1 MGIKAEMIAGEAA
14 MEELESI
21 INGEILA
28 ENFMLE
34 DTVVEDLQSSVE
46 SDFSD
51 EEESSMEEN
60 TTIEE
65 LDLREERSFS
75 DEDMIDEDIELFRKR
90 QNNPLFASFHT
101 PYIDSVMKQVEDIEN
116 LVNIEDL
123 GADTS
128 PIDEAYPTP
137 YDWVE
142 YENDVAEV
150 TAENNDI
157 VEVFGEQFATIAATG
172 GNLLSAWL
180 LISAY
185 FHVCKVAGT
194 WVPGKLTKE
203 RSASLVSEYGHLI
216 LRAATKSVEEI
227 SRFTASLG
235 SNNMPPAPQQQQQQK
250 QRQQNLP
257 PRWQQLFHEFSL
269 QGFEHEDLMM
279 QFRKLLGETSNPK
292 IAETI
297 FEQTFRNLSAE
308 TRLLNFAPALQQYF
322 FFPHSSPSDDET
334 TSHDDDA
341 LRALITKFDPEANLM
356 FLNNTKNKRGNTRI
370 SDKEKGRLFSSPPP
384 PSPYPVSKRSLQ
396 SQGQS
401 QSQSQSQEKKKKSQ
415 KKKYQK
421 TKTEKKKKKTVKK
434 TESSNDASKKKVGGG
449 VSADRVMKKGKPV
462 TAAAAVGGTK
472 MTNSATTTSKT
483 AATIGARRYNLRK
496 RK

>member
-34 DTVVEDLQSSVE
+34 DTVDEDLQSSVE
-46 SDFSD
+46 SDFSS
-51 EEESSMEEN
+51 EEEN

-65 LDLREERSFS
+65 FDLREERSFS
-75 DEDMIDEDIELFRKR
+75 DEDLIDQDIELFRKR
-90 QNNPLFASFHT
+90 RNNPLFASFHT
-101 PYIDSVMKQVEDIEN
+101 PYIDSVMKKVEDIEN

-250 QRQQNLP
+250 QKQQKQHLP

-279 QFRKLLGETSNPK
+279 QFRKLLGENSNPQV
-292 IAETI
+292 AETI

-322 FFPHSSPSDDET
+322 FFPHSSCSSPSDDET
-334 TSHDDDA
+334 TSDDDDA
-341 LRALITKFDPEANLM
+341 LRALITKFKPEANLM
-356 FLNNTKNKRGNTRI
+356 FLNNMKKNKRGNTRI
-370 SDKEKGRLFSSPPP
+370 SEKEMSRLSHPAPPPSSSPPP
-384 PSPYPVSKRSLQ
+384 VSKSSLQ
-396 SQGQS
+396 SPS
-401 QSQSQSQEKKKKSQ
+401 QSQSKSQEKKKKM
-415 KKKYQK
+415 QK

-434 TESSNDASKKKVGGG
+434 TGSSNDGSKKKVGGG
-449 VSADRVMKKGKPV
+449 VSAGRVMKKGKPV
-462 TAAAAVGGTK
+462 IAAAAGGGGTK
-472 MTNSATTTSKT
+472 MTNSATTTSNT
-483 AATIGARRYNLRK
+483 AATIGARRYNLRR

>member
-1 MGIKAEMIAGEAA
+1 MGIKADMIAGEAA
-14 MEELESI
+14 MEKLESI
-21 INGEILA
+21 INGETLA

-51 EEESSMEEN
+51 EEEN

-65 LDLREERSFS
+65 LDLREERNFS
-75 DEDMIDEDIELFRKR
+75 DENLIDEDIELFRKR

-101 PYIDSVMKQVEDIEN
+101 PYIDSVMNEVEDMKN
-116 LVNIEDL
+116 LVKIEDL

-142 YENDVAEV
+142 YKNDVAEV

-203 RSASLVSEYGHLI
+203 RSASLVSEYGHLM

-235 SNNMPPAPQQQQQQK
+235 SNNMPPAPQQQQQQQQQK
-250 QRQQNLP
+250 QQKQHLP

-279 QFRKLLGETSNPK
+279 QFRKLLGENSNPK

-322 FFPHSSPSDDET
+322 FFPHSCSSPSDDET
-334 TSHDDDA
+334 TSDDDDA
-341 LRALITKFDPEANLM
+341 LRALITKLKPEANLM
-356 FLNNTKNKRGNTRI
+356 FLNNMKKDKRGNTRI
-370 SDKEKGRLFSSPPP
+370 SEKEKSRLFSSPL
-384 PSPYPVSKRSLQ
+384 PSSPCPVSKRSLQ
-396 SQGQS
+396 FQGQS
-401 QSQSQSQEKKKKSQ
+401 QSKSQEKKKKM
-415 KKKYQK
+415 QK
-421 TKTEKKKKKTVKK
+421 TKTEKNKKKKTVKK

-449 VSADRVMKKGKPV
+449 VSTGRVMKKGKPV
-462 TAAAAVGGTK
+462 TAAAAAAVGTK
-472 MTNSATTTSKT
+472 MTNSATTTSNT

>member
-1 MGIKAEMIAGEAA
+1 MGIKADMIAGEAA

-34 DTVVEDLQSSVE
+34 DTGIEDLQSSVE
-46 SDFSD
+46 SDFSS
-51 EEESSMEEN
+51 EEEN

-75 DEDMIDEDIELFRKR
+75 DEDLIDEDIELFRKR
-90 QNNPLFASFHT
+90 RNNPLFASFHT
-101 PYIDSVMKQVEDIEN
+101 PYIDSVMNEVEDIAN
-116 LVNIEDL
+116 LVKIEDL

-128 PIDEAYPTP
+128 HIDEAYPTP

-235 SNNMPPAPQQQQQQK
+235 SNNMPPAPQQQQQQQQK
-250 QRQQNLP
+250 QQQKHLP

-279 QFRKLLGETSNPK
+279 QFRKLLGENSNPK

-322 FFPHSSPSDDET
+322 FFPHSCSSNDET
-334 TSHDDDA
+334 TSDDDDA
-341 LRALITKFDPEANLM
+341 LRALITKLNPEANLM
-356 FLNNTKNKRGNTRI
+356 FLNDTKKNKDGNIRI
-370 SDKEKGRLFSSPPP
+370 SEKEKGRLFSSPPP
-384 PSPYPVSKRSLQ
+384 SSPYPVSKRSLQ

-401 QSQSQSQEKKKKSQ
+401 QEKKKKM
-415 KKKYQK
+415 QK

-434 TESSNDASKKKVGGG
+434 TGSSNDGSKKKVGGG
-449 VSADRVMKKGKPV
+449 VSAGRVMKKGKPV
-462 TAAAAVGGTK
+462 TAAAAAAAVGTK
-472 MTNSATTTSKT
+472 MTNGATTTTSNT
-483 AATIGARRYNLRK
+483 AATIGARRYNLRR

>member
-1 MGIKAEMIAGEAA
+1 MGIKADMIAGEAA

-34 DTVVEDLQSSVE
+34 DTVIEDLQSSVE
-46 SDFSD
+46 SDFSS
-51 EEESSMEEN
+51 EEEN

-65 LDLREERSFS
+65 LDLREERNFS
-75 DEDMIDEDIELFRKR
+75 GEDLIDEDIELFRKR
-90 QNNPLFASFHT
+90 RNNPLFASFHT
-101 PYIDSVMKQVEDIEN
+101 PYIDSVMNEVEDIKN

-123 GADTS
+123 RADTS

-250 QRQQNLP
+250 QQQHLP

-279 QFRKLLGETSNPK
+279 QFRKLLGETSNPQV
-292 IAETI
+292 AETI

-322 FFPHSSPSDDET
+322 FFPHSSCSSPSSDEN
-334 TSHDDDA
+334 TSDDDDA
-341 LRALITKFDPEANLM
+341 LRALINKFNPEANLM
-356 FLNNTKNKRGNTRI
+356 FLNNTKKNKRGNTRI
-370 SDKEKGRLFSSPPP
+370 SDKEKSRLFPPS
-384 PSPYPVSKRSLQ
+384 SPYPVSKRTLQ
-396 SQGQS
+396 PQPQS
-401 QSQSQSQEKKKKSQ
+401 QSKSQEKKKKM
-415 KKKYQK
+415 QK
-421 TKTEKKKKKTVKK
+421 TKTEKKKKKTVTKMR
-434 TESSNDASKKKVGGG
+434 SSDDGSKKKVGGG
-449 VSADRVMKKGKPV
+449 VSAGRVMKKGKPV
-462 TAAAAVGGTK
+462 TAAAAAASGTE
-472 MTNSATTTSKT
+472 MTNSATTTSNT
-483 AATIGARRYNLRK
+483 AATSGARRYNLRR

>member
-1 MGIKAEMIAGEAA
+1 MGIKADMIAGEAA

-34 DTVVEDLQSSVE
+34 DTVNEDLQSSVE
-46 SDFSD
+46 SDFSS
-51 EEESSMEEN
+51 EEES

-75 DEDMIDEDIELFRKR
+75 DENLIDEDIELFRKR

-101 PYIDSVMKQVEDIEN
+101 PYIDSVMNEVEDIKN

-235 SNNMPPAPQQQQQQK
+235 SNNMPPAPQQQQQQQK
-250 QRQQNLP
+250 QQHLP

-279 QFRKLLGETSNPK
+279 QFRKLLGENSNPK

-334 TSHDDDA
+334 TSDDDDA
-341 LRALITKFDPEANLM
+341 LRALITKFNPEANLM
-356 FLNNTKNKRGNTRI
+356 SLNNMKKNKRGNTRI
-370 SDKEKGRLFSSPPP
+370 SDKEKGRLSPPS
-384 PSPYPVSKRSLQ
+384 SPYPVSKRTLQPQPQ
-396 SQGQS
+396 SQLK
-401 QSQSQSQEKKKKSQ
+401 SQEKKKKM
-415 KKKYQK
+415 QK
-421 TKTEKKKKKTVKK
+421 TKTEKKKKKTATK
-434 TESSNDASKKKVGGG
+434 TRSSNDGSKKKVGGG
-449 VSADRVMKKGKPV
+449 VSAGKVMKKGKPV
-462 TAAAAVGGTK
+462 IATAAAASGTK
-472 MTNSATTTSKT
+472 MTNSATTTSNT

>member
-1 MGIKAEMIAGEAA
+1 MGIKADMIAGEAA

-21 INGEILA
+21 INGE
-28 ENFMLE
+28 NFIFE

-51 EEESSMEEN
+51 EEEN

-65 LDLREERSFS
+65 LDLTEERSFS

-90 QNNPLFASFHT
+90 RNNPLFASFHT
-101 PYIDSVMKQVEDIEN
+101 PYIDSVMNEVEDIEN
-116 LVNIEDL
+116 LVNIDDL
-123 GADTS
+123 GAENS

-250 QRQQNLP
+250 QKQQKQHLP

-279 QFRKLLGETSNPK
+279 QFRKLLGENSNPK

-322 FFPHSSPSDDET
+322 FFPHSCSSNDET
-334 TSHDDDA
+334 TSDDDDA
-341 LRALITKFDPEANLM
+341 LRALITKFNPEANLM
-356 FLNNTKNKRGNTRI
+356 FLNNMKKNKRGNTRI
-370 SDKEKGRLFSSPPP
+370 SEKEKSRLSHPPP
-384 PSPYPVSKRSLQ
+384 PPPSSPYPVSKRDL
-396 SQGQS
+396 
-401 QSQSQSQEKKKKSQ
+401 QSQSQSQEKKKKM
-415 KKKYQK
+415 QK
-421 TKTEKKKKKTVKK
+421 TKTEKKKKKTVTKMR
-434 TESSNDASKKKVGGG
+434 SSDDGSKKKVGGG
-449 VSADRVMKKGKPV
+449 VSAGRVMKKGKPV
-462 TAAAAVGGTK
+462 IATAAAAGGTK
-472 MTNSATTTSKT
+472 MTNSATTTASNT
-483 AATIGARRYNLRK
+483 AATIGAKRYNLRK

>member
-1 MGIKAEMIAGEAA
+1 MGIKADMIAGEAA

-21 INGEILA
+21 INGEVLA
-28 ENFMLE
+28 ENFFVE

-46 SDFSD
+46 SDFSS
-51 EEESSMEEN
+51 EEEN

-75 DEDMIDEDIELFRKR
+75 DEDLIDEDIELFRKR
-90 QNNPLFASFHT
+90 RNNPLFASFHT
-101 PYIDSVMKQVEDIEN
+101 PYIDSVMNEVEDIKN

-235 SNNMPPAPQQQQQQK
+235 SNNMPPAPQQQQQQQK
-250 QRQQNLP
+250 QQKQQQKQHLP

-279 QFRKLLGETSNPK
+279 QFRKLLGEHSNPK

-322 FFPHSSPSDDET
+322 FFPHSCSSNDET
-334 TSHDDDA
+334 TSDDDDA
-341 LRALITKFDPEANLM
+341 LRALITKFNPEANLM
-356 FLNNTKNKRGNTRI
+356 FLNNMKKNKRGNTRI
-370 SDKEKGRLFSSPPP
+370 SDKERSLSFSPPTP
-384 PSPYPVSKRSLQ
+384 PFPYPVSKRSLQ

-401 QSQSQSQEKKKKSQ
+401 QEKKKKM
-415 KKKYQK
+415 QK

-434 TESSNDASKKKVGGG
+434 TGNSNDGSKKKVGGG
-449 VSADRVMKKGKPV
+449 VSAGRVMKKGKPV
-462 TAAAAVGGTK
+462 TTAAAASGTK
-472 MTNSATTTSKT
+472 TTKSATTTNNT

>member
-1 MGIKAEMIAGEAA
+1 MGIKADMIAGEAA

-46 SDFSD
+46 SDFSS
-51 EEESSMEEN
+51 EEEN

-75 DEDMIDEDIELFRKR
+75 DEDLIDEDIELFRKR
-90 QNNPLFASFHT
+90 RNNPLFASFHT
-101 PYIDSVMKQVEDIEN
+101 PYIDSVMNEVEDIAN
-116 LVNIEDL
+116 LVKIEDL

-250 QRQQNLP
+250 QQKQHLP

-322 FFPHSSPSDDET
+322 FFPHSCSSNDET
-334 TSHDDDA
+334 TGTSDDDDA
-341 LRALITKFDPEANLM
+341 LRALITKFNPEANLM
-356 FLNNTKNKRGNTRI
+356 FLNNTKKNKDGNARI
-370 SDKEKGRLFSSPPP
+370 SDKEKSRLSHPAPPP
-384 PSPYPVSKRSLQ
+384 SSPYPVSKRSLQ
-396 SQGQS
+396 SQ
-401 QSQSQSQEKKKKSQ
+401 SQSQEKKKKM
-415 KKKYQK
+415 QK

-434 TESSNDASKKKVGGG
+434 TGSSNDGSKKKVGGG
-449 VSADRVMKKGKPV
+449 VSAGRVMKKGKPV
-462 TAAAAVGGTK
+462 TAAAAAGGAK

-483 AATIGARRYNLRK
+483 AATIGARRYNLRR

>member
-1 MGIKAEMIAGEAA
+1 MGIKADMIAGEAA

-46 SDFSD
+46 SDFSSD
-51 EEESSMEEN
+51 EEN

-65 LDLREERSFS
+65 LDLTEERSFS

-90 QNNPLFASFHT
+90 RNNPLFASFHT

-116 LVNIEDL
+116 LVNIDDL
-123 GADTS
+123 GAENS

-250 QRQQNLP
+250 QKQQKQHLP

-279 QFRKLLGETSNPK
+279 QFRKLLGENSNPK

-322 FFPHSSPSDDET
+322 FFPHSCSSNDET
-334 TSHDDDA
+334 TSDDDDA
-341 LRALITKFDPEANLM
+341 LRALITKFNPEANLM
-356 FLNNTKNKRGNTRI
+356 FLNNMKKNKRGNTRI
-370 SDKEKGRLFSSPPP
+370 SEKEKSRLSHPPP
-384 PSPYPVSKRSLQ
+384 PPSSPYPVSKRGL
-396 SQGQS
+396 
-401 QSQSQSQEKKKKSQ
+401 QSQSQSQEKKKKM
-415 KKKYQK
+415 QK
-421 TKTEKKKKKTVKK
+421 TKTEKKKKKTVTKMR
-434 TESSNDASKKKVGGG
+434 SSDDGSKKKVGGG
-449 VSADRVMKKGKPV
+449 VSAGRVMKKGKPV
-462 TAAAAVGGTK
+462 IATAAAAGGTK
-472 MTNSATTTSKT
+472 MTNSATTTASNT
-483 AATIGARRYNLRK
+483 AATIGAKRYNLRK

>member
-1 MGIKAEMIAGEAA
+1 MGIKADMIAGEAA

-51 EEESSMEEN
+51 EEESSMDN

-75 DEDMIDEDIELFRKR
+75 DEDLIDEDIELFRKR
-90 QNNPLFASFHT
+90 RNNPLFASFHT
-101 PYIDSVMKQVEDIEN
+101 PYIDSVMNEVEDIKN
-116 LVNIEDL
+116 LVKIEDL

-250 QRQQNLP
+250 QQKQHLP

-279 QFRKLLGETSNPK
+279 QFRKLLGENSNPK

-322 FFPHSSPSDDET
+322 FFPHSCSSNDET
-334 TSHDDDA
+334 TSDDDDDA

-356 FLNNTKNKRGNTRI
+356 FLNNMKKNKRGNTRI
-370 SDKEKGRLFSSPPP
+370 SDKEKSRLFSP
-384 PSPYPVSKRSLQ
+384 PVSKRSLQ

-401 QSQSQSQEKKKKSQ
+401 QEKKKKM
-415 KKKYQK
+415 QK

-434 TESSNDASKKKVGGG
+434 TGSSDDGSKKKVGGG
-449 VSADRVMKKGKPV
+449 VSAGRVMKKGKPV
-462 TAAAAVGGTK
+462 TAAAAASGTK
-472 MTNSATTTSKT
+472 MTNSATTTSNT

>member
-1 MGIKAEMIAGEAA
+1 MGIKADMIAGEAA

-51 EEESSMEEN
+51 EEEN

-75 DEDMIDEDIELFRKR
+75 DEDLIDEDIELFRKR

-101 PYIDSVMKQVEDIEN
+101 PYIDSVMNEVEDMKN
-116 LVNIEDL
+116 LVNIDDL

-235 SNNMPPAPQQQQQQK
+235 SNNMPPAPQQQQHQK
-250 QRQQNLP
+250 QQQRLP

-279 QFRKLLGETSNPK
+279 QFRKLLGENSNPK
-292 IAETI
+292 VAETI

-322 FFPHSSPSDDET
+322 FFPHSSPSSDET
-334 TSHDDDA
+334 TSDDDDA
-341 LRALITKFDPEANLM
+341 LRALITKFNPEANLM
-356 FLNNTKNKRGNTRI
+356 FLNNMKKNKRGNTRI
-370 SDKEKGRLFSSPPP
+370 SEKEKSRLFCSPPP
-384 PSPYPVSKRSLQ
+384 SSPSPVSKRSLQ

-401 QSQSQSQEKKKKSQ
+401 QEKKKKM
-415 KKKYQK
+415 QK
-421 TKTEKKKKKTVKK
+421 TKTEKNKKKKTVKK

-449 VSADRVMKKGKPV
+449 VSAGRVMKKGKPV
-462 TAAAAVGGTK
+462 TAAAAAAAVGTK
-472 MTNSATTTSKT
+472 MTNSATTTSNT
-483 AATIGARRYNLRK
+483 AATIGARRYNLR

>member
-1 MGIKAEMIAGEAA
+1 MGIKADMKAGEAA

-46 SDFSD
+46 SDFSS
-51 EEESSMEEN
+51 EEEN

-75 DEDMIDEDIELFRKR
+75 DEDLIDEDIELFRKR

-101 PYIDSVMKQVEDIEN
+101 RYIDSVMKQVEDIKN
-116 LVNIEDL
+116 LVKIEDL
-123 GADTS
+123 GANTS

-250 QRQQNLP
+250 QKQQQHLP

-279 QFRKLLGETSNPK
+279 QFRKLLGENSNPK

-322 FFPHSSPSDDET
+322 FFPPSSCSSPSNDEN
-334 TSHDDDA
+334 TSDDDDA
-341 LRALITKFDPEANLM
+341 LRALITKLNPEANLM
-356 FLNNTKNKRGNTRI
+356 FLNNTKKNKSGNTRI
-370 SDKEKGRLFSSPPP
+370 SEKEKSRLFSP
-384 PSPYPVSKRSLQ
+384 PVSKSSLQ
-396 SQGQS
+396 SPSQGQP
-401 QSQSQSQEKKKKSQ
+401 QSQEKKKKM
-415 KKKYQK
+415 QK

-434 TESSNDASKKKVGGG
+434 TGSSDDGSKKKVGGG
-449 VSADRVMKKGKPV
+449 VSAGRVMKKGKPV
-462 TAAAAVGGTK
+462 IATAAAAGGTK
-472 MTNSATTTSKT
+472 MTNSATTTSNT

>member
-1 MGIKAEMIAGEAA
+1 MGIKADMIAGEAA

-34 DTVVEDLQSSVE
+34 DTVVEDLQSSVD
-46 SDFSD
+46 SDFSS
-51 EEESSMEEN
+51 EEEN

-65 LDLREERSFS
+65 FDLREERSFS
-75 DEDMIDEDIELFRKR
+75 DEDTLIDEGIELFRKR
-90 QNNPLFASFHT
+90 RNNPLFASFHT
-101 PYIDSVMKQVEDIEN
+101 PYIDSVVNEVEDIKN

-235 SNNMPPAPQQQQQQK
+235 SNNMPPAPQQQQKQQK
-250 QRQQNLP
+250 QKQKQQHLP

-292 IAETI
+292 IAEII

-322 FFPHSSPSDDET
+322 FFPHSSPSNDET
-334 TSHDDDA
+334 TSDDDDDA
-341 LRALITKFDPEANLM
+341 LRALITKFNPEANLM
-356 FLNNTKNKRGNTRI
+356 FLNNMKKNKRGNTRI

-384 PSPYPVSKRSLQ
+384 PSSPYPVSKRSLQ

-401 QSQSQSQEKKKKSQ
+401 QEKKKKMQ
-415 KKKYQK
+415 KK
-421 TKTEKKKKKTVKK
+421 KTEKKKKKTVTKMR
-434 TESSNDASKKKVGGG
+434 SSDDGSKKKVGGG
-449 VSADRVMKKGKPV
+449 VSAGRVMKKGKPV
-462 TAAAAVGGTK
+462 TAAAAASGTK
-472 MTNSATTTSKT
+472 MTNSATTTSNT
-483 AATIGARRYNLRK
+483 AATIGARRYNLRR

>member
-1 MGIKAEMIAGEAA
+1 MIAGEAA

-51 EEESSMEEN
+51 EEEN

-75 DEDMIDEDIELFRKR
+75 DEDLIDEDIELFRKR
-90 QNNPLFASFHT
+90 RNNPLFASFHT
-101 PYIDSVMKQVEDIEN
+101 PYIDSVMKQVEDIKN

-235 SNNMPPAPQQQQQQK
+235 SNNMPPAPQQQQKQQK
-250 QRQQNLP
+250 QHLP

-279 QFRKLLGETSNPK
+279 QFRKLLGENSNPK

-308 TRLLNFAPALQQYF
+308 TRLLTFAPALQQYF
-322 FFPHSSPSDDET
+322 FFPHSSCSSPSSDEN
-334 TSHDDDA
+334 TSDDDDA
-341 LRALITKFDPEANLM
+341 LRALITKFNPEANLM
-356 FLNNTKNKRGNTRI
+356 FLKNIKKNKRGNIRI
-370 SDKEKGRLFSSPPP
+370 SEKEKSRLSPPS
-384 PSPYPVSKRSLQ
+384 SPYPVSKRSLQ

-401 QSQSQSQEKKKKSQ
+401 QEKKKKM
-415 KKKYQK
+415 QK

-434 TESSNDASKKKVGGG
+434 TGSSNDGSKKKVGGG
-449 VSADRVMKKGKPV
+449 VSAGRVMKKGKPV
-462 TAAAAVGGTK
+462 TTAAAASGTK
-472 MTNSATTTSKT
+472 TTKSATTTSNT
-483 AATIGARRYNLRK
+483 AATIGARRYNLRR

>member
-1 MGIKAEMIAGEAA
+1 MGIKADMIAGEAA

-46 SDFSD
+46 SDFSS
-51 EEESSMEEN
+51 EEEN

-65 LDLREERSFS
+65 LDLTEERSFS

-90 QNNPLFASFHT
+90 RNNPLFASFHT

-116 LVNIEDL
+116 LVKIDDL
-123 GADTS
+123 GAENS

-250 QRQQNLP
+250 KKQQKQHLP

-279 QFRKLLGETSNPK
+279 QFRKLLGENSNPK

-322 FFPHSSPSDDET
+322 FFPHSCSSNDET
-334 TSHDDDA
+334 TSDDDDA
-341 LRALITKFDPEANLM
+341 LRALITKFNPEANLM
-356 FLNNTKNKRGNTRI
+356 FLNNMKKNKRGNTRI
-370 SDKEKGRLFSSPPP
+370 SEKEKSRLSHPPP
-384 PSPYPVSKRSLQ
+384 PPSSPYPVSKRGL
-396 SQGQS
+396 
-401 QSQSQSQEKKKKSQ
+401 QSQSQSQEKKKKM
-415 KKKYQK
+415 QK
-421 TKTEKKKKKTVKK
+421 TKTEKKKKKTVTKMR
-434 TESSNDASKKKVGGG
+434 SSDDGSKKKVGGG
-449 VSADRVMKKGKPV
+449 VSAGRVMKKGKPV
-462 TAAAAVGGTK
+462 IATAAAAGGTK
-472 MTNSATTTSKT
+472 MTNSATTTASNT
-483 AATIGARRYNLRK
+483 AATIGAKRYNLRK

>member
-1 MGIKAEMIAGEAA
+1 MGIKADMIAGEAA

-46 SDFSD
+46 SDFSS
-51 EEESSMEEN
+51 EEEN

-75 DEDMIDEDIELFRKR
+75 DEDLIDEDIELFRKR
-90 QNNPLFASFHT
+90 RNNPLFASFHT
-101 PYIDSVMKQVEDIEN
+101 PYIDSVMNEVEDIKN

-250 QRQQNLP
+250 QQQQHLP

-308 TRLLNFAPALQQYF
+308 SRLLNFAPALQQYF
-322 FFPHSSPSDDET
+322 FFPHSSPSNDET
-334 TSHDDDA
+334 TSNDDDDA
-341 LRALITKFDPEANLM
+341 LRALITKFSPEANLM
-356 FLNNTKNKRGNTRI
+356 FLNKTKKNKRGNTRI
-370 SDKEKGRLFSSPPP
+370 SEKEKSRLFSP
-384 PSPYPVSKRSLQ
+384 PVSKSSLQ
-396 SQGQS
+396 SPS
-401 QSQSQSQEKKKKSQ
+401 QSQSKSQEKKKKM
-415 KKKYQK
+415 QK
-421 TKTEKKKKKTVKK
+421 TKTEKKKKKTVRK
-434 TESSNDASKKKVGGG
+434 TGSSNDGSKKKVGGG
-449 VSADRVMKKGKPV
+449 VSAGRVMKKGKPV
-462 TAAAAVGGTK
+462 TAAAAAAVGTK
-472 MTNSATTTSKT
+472 MTNSATTTSNT
-483 AATIGARRYNLRK
+483 AATIGARRYNLRR

>member
-1 MGIKAEMIAGEAA
+1 MGIKADMIAGEAA
-14 MEELESI
+14 TEELESI
-21 INGEILA
+21 INGEFLS
-28 ENFMLE
+28 ENFMLA
-34 DTVVEDLQSSVE
+34 DTVNEDLQSSVE
-46 SDFSD
+46 SDFSS
-51 EEESSMEEN
+51 EEEN

-65 LDLREERSFS
+65 LDLTEERSFS

-90 QNNPLFASFHT
+90 RNNPLFASFHT
-101 PYIDSVMKQVEDIEN
+101 PHIDSVMKQVEDIKN

-250 QRQQNLP
+250 QKQKQQHLP

-322 FFPHSSPSDDET
+322 FFPHSSPSNDEITSDD
-334 TSHDDDA
+334 DDDA
-341 LRALITKFDPEANLM
+341 LRALITKFNPEANLM
-356 FLNNTKNKRGNTRI
+356 FLNNAKKNKRGNTRI
-370 SDKEKGRLFSSPPP
+370 SEKEKGRLFSSPPP
-384 PSPYPVSKRSLQ
+384 PPSPYPVSKRGL
-396 SQGQS
+396 QS
-401 QSQSQSQEKKKKSQ
+401 QSQSQGQSQEKKKKM
-415 KKKYQK
+415 QK

-434 TESSNDASKKKVGGG
+434 TGSSNDGSKKKVGGG
-449 VSADRVMKKGKPV
+449 VSAGRVLKKGKPV
-462 TAAAAVGGTK
+462 TAAAASGTK
-472 MTNSATTTSKT
+472 MTNSATTTSNT
-483 AATIGARRYNLRK
+483 AATIGARRYNLRR

>member
-1 MGIKAEMIAGEAA
+1 MGIKADMIAGEAA

-34 DTVVEDLQSSVE
+34 DTGIEDLQSSVE
-46 SDFSD
+46 SDFSS
-51 EEESSMEEN
+51 EEEN

-75 DEDMIDEDIELFRKR
+75 DEDLIDEDIELFRKR
-90 QNNPLFASFHT
+90 RNNPLFASFHT
-101 PYIDSVMKQVEDIEN
+101 PYIDSVMNGVEDIKN
-116 LVNIEDL
+116 LVNIDDL

-235 SNNMPPAPQQQQQQK
+235 SNNMPPAPQQQQQQQK
-250 QRQQNLP
+250 QQQKHLP

-279 QFRKLLGETSNPK
+279 QFRKLLGENSNPK
-292 IAETI
+292 VAETI

-308 TRLLNFAPALQQYF
+308 TRLLTFAPALQQYF
-322 FFPHSSPSDDET
+322 FFPHSCSSPSSDEN
-334 TSHDDDA
+334 TSDDDDDP
-341 LRALITKFDPEANLM
+341 LRALITKFNPEANLM
-356 FLNNTKNKRGNTRI
+356 FLNNMKKNKRGNTRI
-370 SDKEKGRLFSSPPP
+370 SEKEKSRLFSP
-384 PSPYPVSKRSLQ
+384 PVSKRSLQ

-401 QSQSQSQEKKKKSQ
+401 QEKKKKM
-415 KKKYQK
+415 QK

-434 TESSNDASKKKVGGG
+434 TGSSNDGSKKKVGGG
-449 VSADRVMKKGKPV
+449 VSAGRVTKKGKPV
-462 TAAAAVGGTK
+462 IATAAAAGGTK
-472 MTNSATTTSKT
+472 MTNSATTTSNT

>member
-1 MGIKAEMIAGEAA
+1 MGIKADMIAGEAA

-51 EEESSMEEN
+51 EEEN

-65 LDLREERSFS
+65 FDLREERSFS
-75 DEDMIDEDIELFRKR
+75 DEDMIDEDIELLRKR
-90 QNNPLFASFHT
+90 RNNPLFASFHT
-101 PYIDSVMKQVEDIEN
+101 PYIDSVMNDVEDIKN
-116 LVNIEDL
+116 LVNIDDL

-235 SNNMPPAPQQQQQQK
+235 SNNMPPAPQQQQQQH
-250 QRQQNLP
+250 LP

-279 QFRKLLGETSNPK
+279 QFRKLLGEHSNPK

-322 FFPHSSPSDDET
+322 FFPSSSSSPSNDET
-334 TSHDDDA
+334 TSDDDDA
-341 LRALITKFDPEANLM
+341 LRALINKFNPEANLM
-356 FLNNTKNKRGNTRI
+356 FLNNTKKNKRGNTRI
-370 SDKEKGRLFSSPPP
+370 SEKEKSRLSPPS
-384 PSPYPVSKRSLQ
+384 SPYPVSKRSLQ

-401 QSQSQSQEKKKKSQ
+401 QEKKNKM
-415 KKKYQK
+415 QK
-421 TKTEKKKKKTVKK
+421 TKTEKNKKKKTVKK
-434 TESSNDASKKKVGGG
+434 TESSDDGSKKKVGGG
-449 VSADRVMKKGKPV
+449 VSAGRVMKKGKPV
-462 TAAAAVGGTK
+462 TAAAAASGTK
-472 MTNSATTTSKT
+472 MTNSATTTSNT

>member
-1 MGIKAEMIAGEAA
+1 MGIKADMIAGEAA

-28 ENFMLE
+28 DNFMLE
-34 DTVVEDLQSSVE
+34 DTVNEDLQSSVE
-46 SDFSD
+46 SDFSS
-51 EEESSMEEN
+51 EEEN

-101 PYIDSVMKQVEDIEN
+101 PYIDSVMKQVEDIKN
-116 LVNIEDL
+116 LVNIDDL
-123 GADTS
+123 GADTP

-235 SNNMPPAPQQQQQQK
+235 SNNMPPAPQQQQKQK
-250 QRQQNLP
+250 QKQQHLP

-322 FFPHSSPSDDET
+322 FFPHSPPSNDET
-334 TSHDDDA
+334 TSDDDDA
-341 LRALITKFDPEANLM
+341 LRSLITKFNPEANLM
-356 FLNNTKNKRGNTRI
+356 FLKNMKKNKRGNTRI
-370 SDKEKGRLFSSPPP
+370 SEKEKGRLSHPAPPPSSSPP
-384 PSPYPVSKRSLQ
+384 PVSKRSLQ
-396 SQGQS
+396 SQPQS
-401 QSQSQSQEKKKKSQ
+401 QGQSQEKKKKM
-415 KKKYQK
+415 QK

-434 TESSNDASKKKVGGG
+434 TGSSNDGSKKKVGGG
-449 VSADRVMKKGKPV
+449 VSAGRVMKKGKPV
-462 TAAAAVGGTK
+462 IAAAAGGGGTK
-472 MTNSATTTSKT
+472 MTNSATTTTSNT

>member
-1 MGIKAEMIAGEAA
+1 MGIKADMIAGEAA

-28 ENFMLE
+28 KNFMLE

-46 SDFSD
+46 SDFSS
-51 EEESSMEEN
+51 EEEN

-75 DEDMIDEDIELFRKR
+75 DEDLIDEDIELFRQR
-90 QNNPLFASFHT
+90 RNNPLFASFHT
-101 PYIDSVMKQVEDIEN
+101 PYIDSVMNDVKDIKN
-116 LVNIEDL
+116 LDNIEDL
-123 GADTS
+123 GADIS

-235 SNNMPPAPQQQQQQK
+235 SNNMPPAPQQQQQQQK
-250 QRQQNLP
+250 QKQQHLP

-322 FFPHSSPSDDET
+322 FFPHSSPSNDET
-334 TSHDDDA
+334 TSDDDDDA

-356 FLNNTKNKRGNTRI
+356 FLNNMKKNKDGNTRI
-370 SDKEKGRLFSSPPP
+370 SEKEKSRLFSPPP
-384 PSPYPVSKRSLQ
+384 PSSPPPVSKRSLQ

-415 KKKYQK
+415 KKKSQK

-434 TESSNDASKKKVGGG
+434 TRSSDDGSKKKVGGG
-449 VSADRVMKKGKPV
+449 VSAGRVMKKGKPV
-462 TAAAAVGGTK
+462 TAAAAASGTK
-472 MTNSATTTSKT
+472 MTNSATTTSNT
-483 AATIGARRYNLRK
+483 AATIGARRYNLRR

>member
-1 MGIKAEMIAGEAA
+1 MGIKADMIAGEAA

-21 INGEILA
+21 INGE
-28 ENFMLE
+28 NFIFE
-34 DTVVEDLQSSVE
+34 DTVNEDLQSSVE
-46 SDFSD
+46 SDFSS
-51 EEESSMEEN
+51 EEEN

-75 DEDMIDEDIELFRKR
+75 DEDLIDEDIELFRKR

-101 PYIDSVMKQVEDIEN
+101 PYIDSVMNEVEDIAT

-235 SNNMPPAPQQQQQQK
+235 SNNMPPAPQQHQQQQK
-250 QRQQNLP
+250 QQQHLP

-292 IAETI
+292 VAETI

-322 FFPHSSPSDDET
+322 FFPHSSCSSPSNDET
-334 TSHDDDA
+334 TSDDDDA
-341 LRALITKFDPEANLM
+341 LRALITKFNPEANLM
-356 FLNNTKNKRGNTRI
+356 FLNNMKKNKRGNTRI
-370 SDKEKGRLFSSPPP
+370 SEKEKGRLSHPPP
-384 PSPYPVSKRSLQ
+384 PPSSPYPVSKRSLQ
-396 SQGQS
+396 SPG
-401 QSQSQSQEKKKKSQ
+401 QSQEKKKKM
-415 KKKYQK
+415 QK

-434 TESSNDASKKKVGGG
+434 TGSSNDGSKKKVGGG
-449 VSADRVMKKGKPV
+449 VSAGRVMKKGKPV
-462 TAAAAVGGTK
+462 TAAAASGTK
-472 MTNSATTTSKT
+472 MTNSATTTSDT
-483 AATIGARRYNLRK
+483 AATIGARRYNLRR

>member
-1 MGIKAEMIAGEAA
+1 MGIKADMIAGEAA

-51 EEESSMEEN
+51 EEED

-75 DEDMIDEDIELFRKR
+75 DEDLIDEDIELFRKR
-90 QNNPLFASFHT
+90 RNNPLFASFHT
-101 PYIDSVMKQVEDIEN
+101 PYIDSVMNEVEDIKN

-123 GADTS
+123 GANSS

-235 SNNMPPAPQQQQQQK
+235 SNNMPPAPQQQQQQQK
-250 QRQQNLP
+250 QQHLP

-279 QFRKLLGETSNPK
+279 QFRKLLGENSNPK

-322 FFPHSSPSDDET
+322 FFPHSSCSSPNSDET
-334 TSHDDDA
+334 TSDDDDA
-341 LRALITKFDPEANLM
+341 LRALITKFNPEANLM
-356 FLNNTKNKRGNTRI
+356 SLNNMKKNKRGNTRI
-370 SDKEKGRLFSSPPP
+370 SEKEKGRLSPPS
-384 PSPYPVSKRSLQ
+384 SPYPVSKRTLQ
-396 SQGQS
+396 PQPQS
-401 QSQSQSQEKKKKSQ
+401 QSKSQEKKKKM
-415 KKKYQK
+415 QK
-421 TKTEKKKKKTVKK
+421 TKTEKKKKKTATKVR
-434 TESSNDASKKKVGGG
+434 SSDDGSKKKVGGG
-449 VSADRVMKKGKPV
+449 VSAGRVMKKGKPV
-462 TAAAAVGGTK
+462 TAAAVGTK

-483 AATIGARRYNLRK
+483 AATIGARRYNLRR

>member
-1 MGIKAEMIAGEAA
+1 MGIKADMIAGEAA

-21 INGEILA
+21 INGE
-28 ENFMLE
+28 NFIFE
-34 DTVVEDLQSSVE
+34 DTVNEDLQSSVE
-46 SDFSD
+46 SDFSS
-51 EEESSMEEN
+51 EEEN

-75 DEDMIDEDIELFRKR
+75 DEDLIDEDIELFRKR

-101 PYIDSVMKQVEDIEN
+101 PYIDSVMNDVEDIAN

-235 SNNMPPAPQQQQQQK
+235 SNNMPPAPQQHQQQK
-250 QRQQNLP
+250 QQQHLP

-322 FFPHSSPSDDET
+322 FFPHSSCSSPSNDEN
-334 TSHDDDA
+334 TSDDDDA
-341 LRALITKFDPEANLM
+341 LRALITKFNPEANFM
-356 FLNNTKNKRGNTRI
+356 FLNNMKKNKRGNTRI
-370 SDKEKGRLFSSPPP
+370 SEKEKGRLSHPPP
-384 PSPYPVSKRSLQ
+384 PPSSPYPVSKRSLQ

-401 QSQSQSQEKKKKSQ
+401 QEKKKKM
-415 KKKYQK
+415 QK
-421 TKTEKKKKKTVKK
+421 TKTEKKKKKTVTKMR
-434 TESSNDASKKKVGGG
+434 SSDDGSKKKVGGG
-449 VSADRVMKKGKPV
+449 VSAGRVMKKGKPV
-462 TAAAAVGGTK
+462 TAAAAAAASGTK
-472 MTNSATTTSKT
+472 MTNSATTTSDT
-483 AATIGARRYNLRK
+483 AATIGARRYNLRR

>member
-1 MGIKAEMIAGEAA
+1 MGIKADMIAGEAA

-51 EEESSMEEN
+51 GEESSMEEN

-65 LDLREERSFS
+65 FDLREERSFS
-75 DEDMIDEDIELFRKR
+75 DEDLIDEDIELFRKR

-101 PYIDSVMKQVEDIEN
+101 PYIDSVMNGVEDIKN

-250 QRQQNLP
+250 QKQKHLP

-279 QFRKLLGETSNPK
+279 QFRKLLGENSNPK

-308 TRLLNFAPALQQYF
+308 SRLLNFAPALQQYF

-334 TSHDDDA
+334 TSDDDDA
-341 LRALITKFDPEANLM
+341 LRALINKFNPEANLM
-356 FLNNTKNKRGNTRI
+356 FLNNMKKNKRGNTRI
-370 SDKEKGRLFSSPPP
+370 FEKEKSRLSHPAPPP
-384 PSPYPVSKRSLQ
+384 PSPPPPVSKRGLQ

-401 QSQSQSQEKKKKSQ
+401 QSKSQEKKKKM
-415 KKKYQK
+415 QK
-421 TKTEKKKKKTVKK
+421 TKTEKNKKKKTVKK

-449 VSADRVMKKGKPV
+449 VSAGRVMKKGKPV
-462 TAAAAVGGTK
+462 TAAAAAAAVGTK
-472 MTNSATTTSKT
+472 MTNSATTTSNT
-483 AATIGARRYNLRK
+483 AATIGARRYNLRR

>member
-1 MGIKAEMIAGEAA
+1 MGIKADMIAGEAA

-21 INGEILA
+21 INGE
-28 ENFMLE
+28 NFIFE
-34 DTVVEDLQSSVE
+34 DTVNEDLQSSVE
-46 SDFSD
+46 SDFSS
-51 EEESSMEEN
+51 EEEN

-75 DEDMIDEDIELFRKR
+75 DEDLIDEDIELFRKR

-101 PYIDSVMKQVEDIEN
+101 PYIDSVMNEVEDIAT

-194 WVPGKLTKE
+194 WIPGKLTKE

-235 SNNMPPAPQQQQQQK
+235 SNNMPPAPQQQQQKQQK
-250 QRQQNLP
+250 QQEQHLP

-279 QFRKLLGETSNPK
+279 QFRKLLGENSNPK

-322 FFPHSSPSDDET
+322 FFPHSSPSSDET
-334 TSHDDDA
+334 TSDDDDA
-341 LRALITKFDPEANLM
+341 LRALITKFNPEANLM
-356 FLNNTKNKRGNTRI
+356 FLNNTKKNKRGNTRI
-370 SDKEKGRLFSSPPP
+370 SEKEKGRLSPPP
-384 PSPYPVSKRSLQ
+384 PSSHPVSKRSL
-396 SQGQS
+396 
-401 QSQSQSQEKKKKSQ
+401 QSQSQSQEKKKKM
-415 KKKYQK
+415 QK
-421 TKTEKKKKKTVKK
+421 TKTEKKKKKTVTKMR
-434 TESSNDASKKKVGGG
+434 SSDDGSKKKVGGG
-449 VSADRVMKKGKPV
+449 VSAGRVMKKGKPV
-462 TAAAAVGGTK
+462 TAAAAAAASGTK
-472 MTNSATTTSKT
+472 MTNSATTTSDT
-483 AATIGARRYNLRK
+483 AATIGARRYNLRR

>member
-1 MGIKAEMIAGEAA
+1 MGIKADMIAGEAA

-46 SDFSD
+46 SDFSS
-51 EEESSMEEN
+51 EEEN

-101 PYIDSVMKQVEDIEN
+101 PYIDSVMKQVEDIAN
-116 LVNIEDL
+116 LVNIDVL

-235 SNNMPPAPQQQQQQK
+235 SNNMPPAPQQQQQQQQK
-250 QRQQNLP
+250 QKQKHLP

-279 QFRKLLGETSNPK
+279 QFRKLLGENSNPK

-322 FFPHSSPSDDET
+322 FFPHSSCSSPSDDET
-334 TSHDDDA
+334 TSDDDDP
-341 LRALITKFDPEANLM
+341 LRALITKFNPEANLM
-356 FLNNTKNKRGNTRI
+356 FLKNMKKNKRGNTRI
-370 SDKEKGRLFSSPPP
+370 SDKEKSRLFSPPTPPP
-384 PSPYPVSKRSLQ
+384 SSPYPVSKRSLQ
-396 SQGQS
+396 SQ
-401 QSQSQSQEKKKKSQ
+401 SQSQEKKKKM
-415 KKKYQK
+415 QK
-421 TKTEKKKKKTVKK
+421 TKTEKNKKKKTVKK

-449 VSADRVMKKGKPV
+449 VSAGRVMKKGKPV
-462 TAAAAVGGTK
+462 TAAAAAAVGTK
-472 MTNSATTTSKT
+472 MTNSATTTSNT

>member
-1 MGIKAEMIAGEAA
+1 MGIKADMIAGEAA

-34 DTVVEDLQSSVE
+34 DTVVEDLQSSVD
-46 SDFSD
+46 SDFSS
-51 EEESSMEEN
+51 EEEN

-90 QNNPLFASFHT
+90 RNNPLFASFHT
-101 PYIDSVMKQVEDIEN
+101 PYIDSVMKQVEDIKN
-116 LVNIEDL
+116 LVNIDDL

-235 SNNMPPAPQQQQQQK
+235 SNNMPPAPQQQQKQKQQK
-250 QRQQNLP
+250 QQHLP

-322 FFPHSSPSDDET
+322 FFPHSCSSNDET
-334 TSHDDDA
+334 TSDDDDP
-341 LRALITKFDPEANLM
+341 LRALITKFNPEANLM
-356 FLNNTKNKRGNTRI
+356 FLNNIKKNKSGNTRI
-370 SDKEKGRLFSSPPP
+370 SEKEKGRLSPPSSPC
-384 PSPYPVSKRSLQ
+384 PVSKRSLQ
-396 SQGQS
+396 SPSQGQP
-401 QSQSQSQEKKKKSQ
+401 QSQEKKKKM
-415 KKKYQK
+415 QK
-421 TKTEKKKKKTVKK
+421 TKTEKKKKKTATKMR
-434 TESSNDASKKKVGGG
+434 TSDDGSKKKVGGG

-462 TAAAAVGGTK
+462 IAAVAAAGGTK
-472 MTNSATTTSKT
+472 MTNSATTTSNT

>member
-1 MGIKAEMIAGEAA
+1 MGIKADMIAGEAA

-46 SDFSD
+46 SDFSS
-51 EEESSMEEN
+51 EEEN

-90 QNNPLFASFHT
+90 RNNPLFASFHT

-235 SNNMPPAPQQQQQQK
+235 SNNMPPAPQQQQKQK
-250 QRQQNLP
+250 QKQQQHLP

-279 QFRKLLGETSNPK
+279 QFRKLLGENSNPK

-308 TRLLNFAPALQQYF
+308 TRLLTFAPALQQYF
-322 FFPHSSPSDDET
+322 FFPHSSCSSPSSDENTSDD
-334 TSHDDDA
+334 DDDA
-341 LRALITKFDPEANLM
+341 LRALITKFNPEANLM
-356 FLNNTKNKRGNTRI
+356 FLNNMKKNKDGNTRI
-370 SDKEKGRLFSSPPP
+370 SEKEKSRLFSP
-384 PSPYPVSKRSLQ
+384 PVSKRTLQ
-396 SQGQS
+396 SPS
-401 QSQSQSQEKKKKSQ
+401 QSQSQSQEKKKKM
-415 KKKYQK
+415 QK

-434 TESSNDASKKKVGGG
+434 TGSSDDGSKKKVGGG
-449 VSADRVMKKGKPV
+449 VSAGRVLKKGKPV
-462 TAAAAVGGTK
+462 TAAAASGTK
-472 MTNSATTTSKT
+472 MTNSATTSSNT
-483 AATIGARRYNLRK
+483 AATIGARRYNLRR

>member
-1 MGIKAEMIAGEAA
+1 MGIKADMIAGEAA

-51 EEESSMEEN
+51 EEEN

-75 DEDMIDEDIELFRKR
+75 DEDLIDEDIELFRKR

-101 PYIDSVMKQVEDIEN
+101 PYIDSVMNEVEDIAN

-128 PIDEAYPTP
+128 PVDEAYPTP

-235 SNNMPPAPQQQQQQK
+235 SNNMPPAPQQQQQQ
-250 QRQQNLP
+250 RQQQQQKQHLP

-279 QFRKLLGETSNPK
+279 QFRKLLGEHSNPK

-308 TRLLNFAPALQQYF
+308 TRLLTFAPALQQYF
-322 FFPHSSPSDDET
+322 FFPHSCSSNDET
-334 TSHDDDA
+334 TSDDDDA
-341 LRALITKFDPEANLM
+341 LRALITKFNPEANLM
-356 FLNNTKNKRGNTRI
+356 FLKNMKKNKRGNTSI
-370 SDKEKGRLFSSPPP
+370 SDKEKSRLSHPAPPP
-384 PSPYPVSKRSLQ
+384 PSPPPVSKRSLQ

-401 QSQSQSQEKKKKSQ
+401 QGQSQSKSQEKRKKM
-415 KKKYQK
+415 QK

-434 TESSNDASKKKVGGG
+434 TGSSNDGSKKKVGGG
-449 VSADRVMKKGKPV
+449 VSAGRVMKKGKPV
-462 TAAAAVGGTK
+462 TAAAAASGTK
-472 MTNSATTTSKT
+472 MTKSATTTSNT

>member
-1 MGIKAEMIAGEAA
+1 MGIKADMIAGEAA

-46 SDFSD
+46 SDFSS
-51 EEESSMEEN
+51 EEED

-65 LDLREERSFS
+65 FDLTEERSFS
-75 DEDMIDEDIELFRKR
+75 DEDLIDEDIELFRKR

-101 PYIDSVMKQVEDIEN
+101 PYIDSVMNDVEDIAN
-116 LVNIEDL
+116 LVKIEDL

-235 SNNMPPAPQQQQQQK
+235 SNNMPPAPQQQQHQKQQQQK
-250 QRQQNLP
+250 QHLP

-292 IAETI
+292 VAETI

-322 FFPHSSPSDDET
+322 FFPHSSPSSDET
-334 TSHDDDA
+334 TSDDDDA

-356 FLNNTKNKRGNTRI
+356 FLNNMKKNKRGNTRI
-370 SDKEKGRLFSSPPP
+370 SDKEKGRLSPPS
-384 PSPYPVSKRSLQ
+384 SPYPVSKRSLQ

-401 QSQSQSQEKKKKSQ
+401 QGQSQEKKKKM
-415 KKKYQK
+415 QK

-434 TESSNDASKKKVGGG
+434 TGSSDDGSKKKVGGG

-462 TAAAAVGGTK
+462 IATAAAAGGTK
-472 MTNSATTTSKT
+472 MTNSATTTSNT

>member
-1 MGIKAEMIAGEAA
+1 MGIKADMIAGEAA

-46 SDFSD
+46 SDFSS
-51 EEESSMEEN
+51 EEEN
-60 TTIEE
+60 TTIEQ

-75 DEDMIDEDIELFRKR
+75 DEDLIDEDIELFRKR

-101 PYIDSVMKQVEDIEN
+101 PYIDSVMNEVEDIKN
-116 LVNIEDL
+116 LVKIDDL
-123 GADTS
+123 GAENS

-194 WVPGKLTKE
+194 WIPGKLTKE

-235 SNNMPPAPQQQQQQK
+235 SNNMPPAPQQQQQQQQQK
-250 QRQQNLP
+250 QQSHLP

-279 QFRKLLGETSNPK
+279 QFRKLLGENSNPK
-292 IAETI
+292 VAETI

-322 FFPHSSPSDDET
+322 FFPHSSPSNDET
-334 TSHDDDA
+334 TSDDDDDA
-341 LRALITKFDPEANLM
+341 LRALITKFNPEANLM
-356 FLNNTKNKRGNTRI
+356 FLNNMKKNKDGNTRI
-370 SDKEKGRLFSSPPP
+370 SEKEKSRLSPPS
-384 PSPYPVSKRSLQ
+384 SPYPVSKRSLQ
-396 SQGQS
+396 SQ
-401 QSQSQSQEKKKKSQ
+401 SQSQEKKKKM
-415 KKKYQK
+415 QK

-434 TESSNDASKKKVGGG
+434 TGSSNDGSKKKVGGG
-449 VSADRVMKKGKPV
+449 VSAGRVMKKGKPV
-462 TAAAAVGGTK
+462 TTAAAASGTK
-472 MTNSATTTSKT
+472 MTKSATTTSNT

>member
-1 MGIKAEMIAGEAA
+1 MGIKADMIAGEAA

-51 EEESSMEEN
+51 EEEN

-75 DEDMIDEDIELFRKR
+75 DEDLIDEDIELFRKR
-90 QNNPLFASFHT
+90 RNNPLFASFHT
-101 PYIDSVMKQVEDIEN
+101 PYIDSVMNQVEDIKN
-116 LVNIEDL
+116 LVNIDDL

-235 SNNMPPAPQQQQQQK
+235 SNNMPPAPQQQQQQQQTQK
-250 QRQQNLP
+250 QQHLP

-279 QFRKLLGETSNPK
+279 QFRKLLGENSNPK

-322 FFPHSSPSDDET
+322 FFPSSSSSPSNDET
-334 TSHDDDA
+334 TSDDDDP
-341 LRALITKFDPEANLM
+341 LRALITKFNPEANLM
-356 FLNNTKNKRGNTRI
+356 FLNKTKKNKRGNTRI
-370 SDKEKGRLFSSPPP
+370 SEKEKSRLFSSPPP
-384 PSPYPVSKRSLQ
+384 PSSPYPVSKRNLQ

-401 QSQSQSQEKKKKSQ
+401 QEKKKKM
-415 KKKYQK
+415 QK
-421 TKTEKKKKKTVKK
+421 TKTEKKKKKTATK
-434 TESSNDASKKKVGGG
+434 TRSSNDGSKKKVGGG
-449 VSADRVMKKGKPV
+449 VSAGRVMKKGKPV
-462 TAAAAVGGTK
+462 TAAAAAASGTE
-472 MTNSATTTSKT
+472 MTNSATTTNNT
-483 AATIGARRYNLRK
+483 AATSGARRYNLRR

>member
-1 MGIKAEMIAGEAA
+1 MGIKADMIAGEAA

-46 SDFSD
+46 SDFSS
-51 EEESSMEEN
+51 EEEN

-65 LDLREERSFS
+65 LDLTEERSFS
-75 DEDMIDEDIELFRKR
+75 DEDLIDEDIELFRKR
-90 QNNPLFASFHT
+90 RNNPLFASFHT
-101 PYIDSVMKQVEDIEN
+101 PYIDSVMNQVEDIKN
-116 LVNIEDL
+116 LVNIDDL

-235 SNNMPPAPQQQQQQK
+235 SNNMPPAPQQQQQQQK
-250 QRQQNLP
+250 QKQQKQHLP

-279 QFRKLLGETSNPK
+279 QFRKLLGENSNPK

-322 FFPHSSPSDDET
+322 FFPCSSPSDDET
-334 TSHDDDA
+334 TSDDDDA
-341 LRALITKFDPEANLM
+341 LRALITKLNPEADLM
-356 FLNNTKNKRGNTRI
+356 FLNNTKKNKRGNTRI

-384 PSPYPVSKRSLQ
+384 PSSPPPGSKRSL
-396 SQGQS
+396 
-401 QSQSQSQEKKKKSQ
+401 QSQSQSQEKKKKM
-415 KKKYQK
+415 QK
-421 TKTEKKKKKTVKK
+421 TKTEKKKKKTATK
-434 TESSNDASKKKVGGG
+434 TRSSNDGSKKKVGGG
-449 VSADRVMKKGKPV
+449 VSAGRVMKKGKPV
-462 TAAAAVGGTK
+462 TAAAAAGGGTK
-472 MTNSATTTSKT
+472 MTNSATATSNT

>member
-1 MGIKAEMIAGEAA
+1 MGIKADMIAGEAA

-51 EEESSMEEN
+51 EEEN
-60 TTIEE
+60 TRIEE

-75 DEDMIDEDIELFRKR
+75 DEDLIDEDIELFRKR
-90 QNNPLFASFHT
+90 RNNPLFASFHT
-101 PYIDSVMKQVEDIEN
+101 PYIDSVMNEVEDIKN
-116 LVNIEDL
+116 LVNIGDL

-235 SNNMPPAPQQQQQQK
+235 SNNMPPAPQQQQQQQQK
-250 QRQQNLP
+250 QQKQQHLP

-322 FFPHSSPSDDET
+322 FFPHSSPSNDEN
-334 TSHDDDA
+334 TSDDDDDP
-341 LRALITKFDPEANLM
+341 LRALITKFNPEANLM
-356 FLNNTKNKRGNTRI
+356 FLNNMKKNKRGNTRI
-370 SDKEKGRLFSSPPP
+370 SEKEKSRLFSPAPPP
-384 PSPYPVSKRSLQ
+384 SSPYPVSKRSLQ
-396 SQGQS
+396 SQTPSQGQP
-401 QSQSQSQEKKKKSQ
+401 QSQEKKKKS
-415 KKKYQK
+415 QK

-434 TESSNDASKKKVGGG
+434 TGSSDDGSKKKVGGG
-449 VSADRVMKKGKPV
+449 VSAGRVMKKGKPV
-462 TAAAAVGGTK
+462 TAAAAAGGGTK
-472 MTNSATTTSKT
+472 MTNSATTTSNT

>member
-1 MGIKAEMIAGEAA
+1 MGIKADMIAGEAA

-51 EEESSMEEN
+51 EEEN

-65 LDLREERSFS
+65 FDLREERSFS
-75 DEDMIDEDIELFRKR
+75 DEDLIDEDIELFRKR

-101 PYIDSVMKQVEDIEN
+101 PYIDSVMNEVEDIKN
-116 LVNIEDL
+116 LVNIDDL

-235 SNNMPPAPQQQQQQK
+235 SNNMPPAPQQQQQQQK
-250 QRQQNLP
+250 QKQQKQHLP
-257 PRWQQLFHEFSL
+257 PRWQQLFREFSL

-308 TRLLNFAPALQQYF
+308 NRLLNFAPALQRYF
-322 FFPHSSPSDDET
+322 FFPHSSPSNDET
-334 TSHDDDA
+334 TSDDDDA
-341 LRALITKFDPEANLM
+341 LRALITKFNPEANLM
-356 FLNNTKNKRGNTRI
+356 FLNNMKKNKRGNTRI
-370 SDKEKGRLFSSPPP
+370 FEKEKSRLSHPPSPSSSPP
-384 PSPYPVSKRSLQ
+384 PVSKRSLQ

-401 QSQSQSQEKKKKSQ
+401 QEKKKKM
-415 KKKYQK
+415 QK

-434 TESSNDASKKKVGGG
+434 TGSSNDGSKKKVGGG
-449 VSADRVMKKGKPV
+449 VSAGRVMKKGKPV
-462 TAAAAVGGTK
+462 TAAAAAAGGTK
-472 MTNSATTTSKT
+472 MTNSATTTSNT

>member
-1 MGIKAEMIAGEAA
+1 MGIKADMIAGEAA

-46 SDFSD
+46 SDVSD
-51 EEESSMEEN
+51 EEEN

-65 LDLREERSFS
+65 LDLREETSFS
-75 DEDMIDEDIELFRKR
+75 DEDLIDEDIELFRKR

-101 PYIDSVMKQVEDIEN
+101 PYIDSVMNEVEDIKN

-123 GADTS
+123 GADIS

-235 SNNMPPAPQQQQQQK
+235 SNNMPPAPQQQQQQQK
-250 QRQQNLP
+250 QQQKHLP

-279 QFRKLLGETSNPK
+279 QFRKLLGENSNPK

-322 FFPHSSPSDDET
+322 FFPHSCSSNDET
-334 TSHDDDA
+334 TSDDDDA
-341 LRALITKFDPEANLM
+341 LRALITKSNPEANLM
-356 FLNNTKNKRGNTRI
+356 FLNNLKKDKDGNTRI
-370 SDKEKGRLFSSPPP
+370 SDKEKSRLFSSPPP
-384 PSPYPVSKRSLQ
+384 SSSPYPVSKRGLQ

-401 QSQSQSQEKKKKSQ
+401 QEKKKKM
-415 KKKYQK
+415 QK
-421 TKTEKKKKKTVKK
+421 TKTEKKKKKKKKTVKK
-434 TESSNDASKKKVGGG
+434 TGSSNDGSKKKVGGG
-449 VSADRVMKKGKPV
+449 VSAGRVMKKGKPV
-462 TAAAAVGGTK
+462 TAAAAAGGTK

-483 AATIGARRYNLRK
+483 AATIGARRYNLRR

>member
-1 MGIKAEMIAGEAA
+1 MGIKADMIAGEAA

-51 EEESSMEEN
+51 EEEN

-65 LDLREERSFS
+65 FDLREERSFS

-90 QNNPLFASFHT
+90 RNNPLFASFQT
-101 PYIDSVMKQVEDIEN
+101 PYIDSVMNEVEDIAN

-235 SNNMPPAPQQQQQQK
+235 SNNMPPAPQQQQQQQK
-250 QRQQNLP
+250 QQKQHLP

-279 QFRKLLGETSNPK
+279 QFRKLLGENSNPK

-322 FFPHSSPSDDET
+322 FFPHSCSSNDET
-334 TSHDDDA
+334 TSDDDDS
-341 LRALITKFDPEANLM
+341 LRALITKFNPEANLM
-356 FLNNTKNKRGNTRI
+356 FLNNTKKNKRGNTRI
-370 SDKEKGRLFSSPPP
+370 SEKEKSRLFSPPP
-384 PSPYPVSKRSLQ
+384 PSSPPPVSKRTL
-396 SQGQS
+396 QS
-401 QSQSQSQEKKKKSQ
+401 QSQSQSKSQEKKKKM
-415 KKKYQK
+415 QK

-434 TESSNDASKKKVGGG
+434 TGSSNDGSKKKVGGG